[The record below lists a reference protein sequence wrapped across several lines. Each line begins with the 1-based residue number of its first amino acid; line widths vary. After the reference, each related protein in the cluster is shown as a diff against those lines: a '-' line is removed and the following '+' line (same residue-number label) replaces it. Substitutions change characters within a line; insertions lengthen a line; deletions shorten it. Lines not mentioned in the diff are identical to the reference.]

1 MVAKVALTAAQK
13 LAKLK
18 RRRHLYTKGEQIQI
32 KSGIMKRKYNK
43 KTNLKKLAKKNATP
57 LAFGAGLGLGVLE
70 D

>member
-1 MVAKVALTAAQK
+1 MVAKVALTAAQR

-18 RRRHLYTKGEQIQI
+18 KRRHLYTKGEQVQL
-32 KSGIMKRKYNK
+32 KHGMMKRKYNK
-43 KTNLKKLAKKNATP
+43 KTNLTKLAKKNATP

>member
-1 MVAKVALTAAQK
+1 MVAKVALTTAQR

-18 RRRHLYTKGEQIQI
+18 KKKHMYTKGEKVQI
-32 KSGIMKRKYNK
+32 KHGMMKRKYNK
-43 KTNLKKLAKKNATP
+43 KTNFKKFAKKNATP